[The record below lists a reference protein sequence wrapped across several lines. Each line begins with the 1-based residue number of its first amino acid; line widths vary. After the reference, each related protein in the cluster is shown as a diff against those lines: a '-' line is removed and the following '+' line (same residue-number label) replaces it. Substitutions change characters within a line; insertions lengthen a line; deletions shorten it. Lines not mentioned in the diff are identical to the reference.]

1 MALNTARKA
10 VQKSTI
16 TSLKS
21 ILNRTQKCSSP
32 SLQSPHLGGFASP
45 TPSFRPSCRLNPLF
59 TSRIPVELSGGIES
73 LMPFHSATASALLT
87 SMLASKVGQWG
98 TLSEGFA
105 TPL

>member
-1 MALNTARKA
+1 MAFNTARKA

-21 ILNRTQKCSSP
+21 LLNRTQKCSSP
-32 SLQSPHLGGFASP
+32 SLQSSHLGGFASP
-45 TPSFRPSCRLNPLF
+45 SPSFRRLNPLF
-59 TSRIPVELSGGIES
+59 TSRIPVELSSGIES

-87 SMLASKVGQWG
+87 SMLSSKVGQWG